1 MAYSDVTISKA
12 SPVATGNE
20 MQVGSE
26 ALAGNMAAVLD
37 HQRQEND
44 LH

>member
-12 SPVATGNE
+12 SPMATGNE

-26 ALAGNMAAVLD
+26 ALAGNMTAALD
-37 HQRQEND
+37 QCQEND